1 MTISNARILHAKAVR
16 SLIMARDEQEVAV
29 LDVRPGGTF
38 GDAHL
43 LWANS
48 VPLTSL
54 EIEIL
59 DRVPRLD
66 TPIILCGFD
75 ENDDNIVSRAAG
87 KMAVMGYKDISYLQG
102 GVKAWEKAGF
112 EVFSGV
118 NVPSKAFGEFV
129 EHTYDTPRIPALDVQ
144 KMIDDGEDMVVLDSR
159 PMSEFRSMNIPM
171 GVDVPGAELALRV
184 HDIAPSPETIVVVNC
199 AGRTRSIIGC
209 QSLKNAGIPN
219 KVVALE
225 NGTMGWHLAGLDLE
239 YGNERRYG
247 ELSAEGLKRAEASA
261 VHVRERFG
269 VQTIDKATLAK
280 WCAENS
286 RTTYILD
293 VRDPEEFNEAH
304 IPNSRPAPGG
314 QLVQATDLYVG
325 TLGARIVCVDDNG
338 VRAMMTASWLVQLG
352 WEAVVL
358 APGAIEMS
366 ETVAHKPPMLA
377 LPSVPEIDAT
387 ALAARMNQTHVI
399 DLGDSLNHR
408 TSHIPGSRFAI
419 RAHLPEN
426 LGELSDDRPIVLT
439 SSDGNIATYAAAD
452 LITAGFDRDVMV
464 LKGGSKAWK
473 EAGLPM
479 TDGFENNLDES
490 EDVWYRPYDMDD
502 AQEGA
507 MKQYLSW
514 EVNLVAQIERD
525 GTTNFKTFY

>member
-1 MTISNARILHAKAVR
+1 MTISNARILDAKAVR

-66 TPIILCGFD
+66 TPVILCGFD

-87 KMAVMGYKDISYLQG
+87 KMAVMGYKDISYLEG

-184 HDIAPSPETIVVVNC
+184 HDIAPNPETIVVVNC

-209 QSLKNAGIPN
+209 Q
-219 KVVALE
+219 
-225 NGTMGWHLAGLDLE
+225 
-239 YGNERRYG
+239 
-247 ELSAEGLKRAEASA
+247 
-261 VHVRERFG
+261 
-269 VQTIDKATLAK
+269 
-280 WCAENS
+280 
-286 RTTYILD
+286 
-293 VRDPEEFNEAH
+293 
-304 IPNSRPAPGG
+304 
-314 QLVQATDLYVG
+314 
-325 TLGARIVCVDDNG
+325 
-338 VRAMMTASWLVQLG
+338 
-352 WEAVVL
+352 
-358 APGAIEMS
+358 
-366 ETVAHKPPMLA
+366 
-377 LPSVPEIDAT
+377 
-387 ALAARMNQTHVI
+387 
-399 DLGDSLNHR
+399 
-408 TSHIPGSRFAI
+408 
-419 RAHLPEN
+419 
-426 LGELSDDRPIVLT
+426 
-439 SSDGNIATYAAAD
+439 
-452 LITAGFDRDVMV
+452 
-464 LKGGSKAWK
+464 
-473 EAGLPM
+473 
-479 TDGFENNLDES
+479 
-490 EDVWYRPYDMDD
+490 
-502 AQEGA
+502 
-507 MKQYLSW
+507 
-514 EVNLVAQIERD
+514 
-525 GTTNFKTFY
+525 

>member
-1 MTISNARILHAKAVR
+1 MTISNARVLDAEAVR
-16 SLIMARDEQEVAV
+16 SLILARDEHEIAV

-54 EIEIL
+54 EVEIL

-66 TPIILCGFD
+66 TPVVLCGFD
-75 ENDDNIVSRAAG
+75 ENDENIVSRAAG
-87 KMAVMGYKDISYLQG
+87 KMAAMGYNDISYLQG
-102 GVKAWEKAGF
+102 GVKAWENAGF

-129 EHTYDTPRIPALDVQ
+129 EHTYDTPRIPAQDVK
-144 KMIDDGEDMVVLDSR
+144 KMMDDGEDMVVLDSR
-159 PMSEFRSMNIPM
+159 PMTEFRSMNIPM
-171 GVDVPGAELALRV
+171 GIDVPGAELALRV
-184 HDIAPSPETIVVVNC
+184 HDIAPNPETTVVVNC

-247 ELSAEGLKRAEASA
+247 TLSVDGLKRAEACA
-261 VHVRERFG
+261 AHVSERFG
-269 VQTIDKATLAK
+269 VLTIDKTTLEA
-280 WCAENS
+280 WCAEDS
-286 RTTYILD
+286 RTTYVLD

-314 QLVQATDLYVG
+314 QLVQATDRYVG

-366 ETVAHKPPMLA
+366 ESGAHKLPMPA

-387 ALAARMNQTHVI
+387 ALAARMIQTHVI
-399 DLGDSLNHR
+399 DLGDSLSHR
-408 TSHIPGSRFAI
+408 TSHIPGSHFAI
-419 RAHLPEN
+419 RAHLPGN

-439 SSDGNIATYAAAD
+439 SSDGIIATFAAAD
-452 LITAGFDRDVMV
+452 LIAAGFDREVMV

-473 EAGLPM
+473 LAGLPM

-490 EDVWYRPYDMDD
+490 VDVWYRPYDMDD

-525 GTTNFKTFY
+525 GTTNFKTFD

>member
-1 MTISNARILHAKAVR
+1 MTVSNARALDAETVR
-16 SLIMARDEQEVAV
+16 TLIIERDTQEVAL

-48 VPLTSL
+48 VPLTTL
-54 EIEIL
+54 EIEIR

-66 TPIILCGFD
+66 TPIVLCGFD
-75 ENDDNIVSRAAG
+75 DNDDGIVSRAAG
-87 KMAVMGYKDISYLQG
+87 KMAAMGYQNISYLQG
-102 GVKAWEKAGF
+102 GVTAWEDAGF

-118 NVPSKAFGEFV
+118 NVPSKAFGEYV
-129 EHTYDTPRIPALDVQ
+129 EHTYDTPRVPPEELIR
-144 KMIDDGEDMVVLDSR
+144 MMNDGENMVVLDSR

-184 HDIAPSPETIVVVNC
+184 HDIAPDPETTVVVNC

-225 NGTMGWHLAGLDLE
+225 NGTMGWHLAGFDLE

-247 ELSAEGLKRAEASA
+247 MLSAEGLKRAQACA
-261 VHVRERFG
+261 ADVRERFQ
-269 VQTIDKATLAK
+269 VRVIDKSTLDT
-280 WCAENS
+280 WRTDRN
-286 RTTYILD
+286 RTTYVLD
-293 VRDPEEFNEAH
+293 VRDPSEFNDAH

-314 QLVQATDLYVG
+314 QLVQATDRYVG

-338 VRAMMTASWLVQLG
+338 VRATMTASWLVQLG

-358 APGAIEMS
+358 EPGSVEMS
-366 ETVAHKPPMLA
+366 ESGAHIPLMPA
-377 LPSVPEIDAT
+377 IPSVPEIDAT
-387 ALAARMNQTHVI
+387 ALAARMIQTHVI
-399 DLGDSLNHR
+399 DLGDSLSHR

-419 RAHLPEN
+419 RAHMPEN
-426 LGELSDDRPIVLT
+426 LSDLSNDRPIVFT
-439 SSDGNIATYAAAD
+439 SKDGAIATFAVAD
-452 LITAGFDRDVMV
+452 LMAAGFDREVMV
-464 LKGGSKAWK
+464 LRGGSNAWK
-473 EAGLPM
+473 QAGLPM

-490 EDVWYRPYDMDD
+490 VDVWYRPYDMDD

-514 EVNLVAQIERD
+514 EINLVEQIERD
-525 GTTNFKTFY
+525 GTTNFKAFK

>member
-1 MTISNARILHAKAVR
+1 MSIHNARALNAEAVR
-16 SLIMARDEQEVAV
+16 SLIIARNDKEVAV
-29 LDVRPGGTF
+29 LDIRPGGTF

-66 TPIILCGFD
+66 TLIVLCGFD
-75 ENDDNIVSRAAG
+75 GGDDDTVSRAAG
-87 KMAVMGYKDISYLQG
+87 KMTAMGYMDIAYLQG
-102 GVKAWEKAGF
+102 GVKAWEDAGF
-112 EVFSGV
+112 EIFSGV

-144 KMIDDGEDMVVLDSR
+144 KMMDDGEDMVVLDSR
-159 PMSEFRSMNIPM
+159 PMTEFRSMNIPM

-184 HDIAPSPETIVVVNC
+184 HDIAPNPETTIVVNC

-225 NGTMGWHLAGLDLE
+225 NGTMGWHLAGLNLE

-247 ELSAEGLKRAEASA
+247 KLSAEGLKRAEACA
-261 VHVRERFG
+261 THVQERFN
-269 VQTIDKATLAK
+269 VTMIDQATLET
-280 WCAENS
+280 WCADEG
-286 RTTYILD
+286 RTTYVLD

-314 QLVQATDLYVG
+314 QLVQATDRYVG

-338 VRAMMTASWLVQLG
+338 VRAIMTASWLVQLG

-366 ETVAHKPPMLA
+366 ESGIHKSPMPA

-387 ALAARMNQTHVI
+387 ALAARMIQTHVI
-399 DLGDSLNHR
+399 DIGDSLSHR
-408 TSHIPGSRFAI
+408 TNHVPGSRFAI

-426 LGELSDDRPIVLT
+426 LSDLSDDRPIVLT
-439 SSDGNIATYAAAD
+439 SSDGVIAAYAAAD
-452 LITAGFDRDVMV
+452 LIAAGFDREVMV
-464 LKGGSKAWK
+464 LKGGSNAWK
-473 EAGLPM
+473 QAGLPM

-490 EDVWYRPYDMDD
+490 VDVWYRPYDMDD

-525 GTTNFKTFY
+525 GTTNFKTFD